1 MWVPYM
7 ELFARDHVVWPESN
21 KQRPHEMVNNCKLHI
36 VREVHTSEDHL
47 GHIQQPLREPTGPG
61 MLDRS
66 LQAKL
71 GSQLRAIYSDVA
83 SEPVPERFISLLEEL
98 EAREKRR

>member
-1 MWVPYM
+1 MAGNDSTGEAALPG
-7 ELFARDHVVWPESN
+7 ASESN
-21 KQRPHEMVNNCKLHI
+21 KQCPHEMVNNCKLHI
-36 VREVHTSEDHL
+36 VREVHTSEDRL
-47 GHIQQPLREPTGPG
+47 DHIQQPLREPTGPG

-83 SEPVPERFISLLEEL
+83 SEPVPERFIRLLEEL

>member
-1 MWVPYM
+1 MPGTS
-7 ELFARDHVVWPESN
+7 ESSTT

-36 VREVHTSEDHL
+36 VREERTSEDHL
-47 GHIQQPLREPTGPG
+47 DQMQQPLREPTGSG

-83 SEPVPERFISLLEEL
+83 SEPVPERFIRLLAEL